1 MHDKRNKDKG
11 WREFPSSGEKRSG
24 RKGGL
29 SAWPEQDIRDFF
41 LPEQPP
47 GERSFQRG
55 VNGIFRAIGG
65 RLFGSSAPGRKP
77 GGTFRS
83 ERKISRTGRPGV
95 SVSGLGFSRGFSDRD
110 KPEGRPFGRGF
121 QYRLPRKGQVNRGL
135 EGWEARPL
143 GLRGR
148 FLSRPFPPTPPKAGE
163 PGAGGEGWPGPSAP
177 LPQGPSGQRNPVARL
192 AGTARFLVHRR
203 TPNGPVKMQKK
214 FGPMIRISA
223 HGSKIYSR

>member
-1 MHDKRNKDKG
+1 MAG
-11 WREFPSSGEKRSG
+11 AGYPGFFPPGTAAGGTVFSTG
-24 RKGGL
+24 R
-29 SAWPEQDIRDFF
+29 QRDFS
-41 LPEQPP
+41 
-47 GERSFQRG
+47 R
-55 VNGIFRAIGG
+55 FRG

-95 SVSGLGFSRGFSDRD
+95 SVSGFRIFPRFRRSGQAGG
-110 KPEGRPFGRGF
+110 PTPWPAGF

-163 PGAGGEGWPGPSAP
+163 PGAGGEGWAGPSAP

-203 TPNGPVKMQKK
+203 TPNGPVKMQKNL
-214 FGPMIRISA
+214 GR
-223 HGSKIYSR
+223 